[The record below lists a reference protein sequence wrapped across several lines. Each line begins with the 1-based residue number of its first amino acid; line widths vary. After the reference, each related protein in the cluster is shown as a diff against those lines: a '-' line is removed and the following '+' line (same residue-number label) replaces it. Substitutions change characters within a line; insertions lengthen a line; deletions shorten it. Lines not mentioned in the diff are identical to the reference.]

1 MRSRL
6 TLKKT
11 FLLLVL
17 AFSTL
22 SSYTLTSQWV
32 WTESKSMGYKIE
44 FPQTPEDSV
53 QVVDSPIGKLKL
65 NIKTYEVGAQSP
77 ADENLLY
84 LVNCTVFPDS
94 VIKAQTASDKE
105 GLFRKTIDGAVK
117 NIGGKIIE
125 EKKIELKGGY
135 PGRELKIDFNSGNAI
150 IFMRLYLV
158 KNKLFL
164 LETITQTNKAPNAS
178 ITRFFNSFQLLL

>member
-1 MRSRL
+1 MHI
-6 TLKKT
+6 KKS
-11 FLLLVL
+11 LLLPVL
-17 AFSTL
+17 GL
-22 SSYTLTSQWV
+22 SLLASYTLTSQWV
-32 WTESKSMGYKIE
+32 WSESKNMGYKIE

-53 QVVDSPIGKLKL
+53 QVVDSPIGELKM
-65 NIKTYEVGAQSP
+65 NIKTYEVGAHSP
-77 ADENLLY
+77 ADDNLLY

-94 VIKAQTASDKE
+94 VIKAQTSTEKD

-125 EKKIELKGGY
+125 EKSIELKGAY
-135 PGRELKIDFNSGNAI
+135 PGREIKIDFNNGNAI

-164 LETITQTNKAPNAS
+164 LETITQTNKVPNAA
-178 ITRFFNSFQLLL
+178 ITRFLNSFQLL